1 MLIYKKKKKEKKKNE
16 KNLRLTVQTAMGYW
30 WVKMSSGGLKR
41 GLKMEEVSRKGGQ
54 LFKMSRYGLFLGL
67 LDPNHNNKN
76 CLVH

>member
-1 MLIYKKKKKEKKKNE
+1 MIYKKKKKEKKKKKNE

-54 LFKMSRYGLFLGL
+54 LFKISESESIRAF
-67 LDPNHNNKN
+67 PRVVRSKS
-76 CLVH
+76 